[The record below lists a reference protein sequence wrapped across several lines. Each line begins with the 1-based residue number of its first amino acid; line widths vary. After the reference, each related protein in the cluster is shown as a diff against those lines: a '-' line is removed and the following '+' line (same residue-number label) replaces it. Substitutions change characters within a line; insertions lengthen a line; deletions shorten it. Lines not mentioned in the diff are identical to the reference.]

1 MISIEEDMLECR
13 SVIKSNIIDV
23 FIEEIGFCVNMCK
36 VPSKVYLQGESS
48 SNPLPWSVIN

>member
-1 MISIEEDMLECR
+1 MLECR